1 MLTVTASLDVHVRV
15 TGCPEEEIVL
25 GEADKLTVTGETVTV
40 AVALAVPPGPWA
52 DAVKVVVVLI
62 LVVTLPDAGD
72 TEPIPLSIVSE
83 VAFEVDQ
90 VRVEVP
96 PDDTAVGEAENW
108 MVGGIWFTVTVVFAV
123 AVPFGPVAV
132 IV

>member
-1 MLTVTASLDVHVRV
+1 M
-15 TGCPEEEIVL
+15 L

-62 LVVTLPDAGD
+62 LVVTLPDAGV
-72 TEPIPLSIVSE
+72 TEPMPLSIVSE

-90 VRVEVP
+90 VKVEVP

-108 MVGGIWFTVTVVFAV
+108 MVGGI
-123 AVPFGPVAV
+123 
-132 IV
+132 

>member
-1 MLTVTASLDVHVRV
+1 M
-15 TGCPEEEIVL
+15 L

-62 LVVTLPDAGD
+62 LVVTLPDAGV
-72 TEPIPLSIVSE
+72 TEPMPLSIVSE